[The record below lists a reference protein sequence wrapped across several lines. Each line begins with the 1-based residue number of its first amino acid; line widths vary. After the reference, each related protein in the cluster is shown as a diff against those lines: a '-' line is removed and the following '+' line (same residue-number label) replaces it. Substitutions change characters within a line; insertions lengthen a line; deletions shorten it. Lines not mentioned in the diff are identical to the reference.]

1 MEMQN
6 NFFLPGFS
14 FGIWDT
20 LINWHTHVFSKSIGN
35 QELQELKK
43 HRKMN
48 DSMAKPIELGLELK
62 GEDAENFH
70 RYIKNP
76 SIYDTPDG
84 KRIIREAVA
93 LDLSIIRR

>member
-1 MEMQN
+1 
-6 NFFLPGFS
+6 
-14 FGIWDT
+14 
-20 LINWHTHVFSKSIGN
+20 
-35 QELQELKK
+35 
-43 HRKMN
+43 MN

-84 KRIIREAVA
+84 KRILREAVA